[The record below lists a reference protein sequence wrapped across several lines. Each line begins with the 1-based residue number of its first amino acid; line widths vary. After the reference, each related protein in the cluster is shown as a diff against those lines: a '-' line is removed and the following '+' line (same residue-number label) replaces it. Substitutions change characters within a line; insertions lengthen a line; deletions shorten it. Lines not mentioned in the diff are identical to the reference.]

1 MYRTHFTFFISLLK
15 RRKKR
20 IFLFSNIQFVMI
32 AIIEDIIVL
41 ISQYLQKQDYY
52 YYYRCYL
59 TLDQFIYFT
68 IENEVKTINILFKK
82 MTSYMNSISCHLL
95 FCTLTKCE
103 KIGTL
108 YNNMFCS
115 VYSIQY
121 I

>member
-15 RRKKR
+15 RRKKM

-41 ISQYLQKQDYY
+41 ISQYLQKQDY